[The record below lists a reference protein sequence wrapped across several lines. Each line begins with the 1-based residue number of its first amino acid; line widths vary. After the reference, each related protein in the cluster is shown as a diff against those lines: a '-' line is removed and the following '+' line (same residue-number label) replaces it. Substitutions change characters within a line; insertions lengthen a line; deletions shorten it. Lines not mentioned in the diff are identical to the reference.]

1 MTNKRTKKPMGFT
14 LVELLVALAIV
25 GILAAV
31 ALPSYQ
37 SSVER
42 SRRADGTVA
51 LTRVAAL
58 QEQWF
63 FQFNVYTDDVTNLGS
78 TDATLTSPEGFYV
91 ITAAIANDGS
101 EFTLTATAT
110 GNQLDDVNCRV
121 MSLAHTGRKESKDS
135 NGGSS
140 ADCW

>member
-1 MTNKRTKKPMGFT
+1 MTKKRAVKTMGFT
-14 LVELLVALAIV
+14 LVELLVALAII

-31 ALPSYQ
+31 AAPTYQ
-37 SSVER
+37 NSVQK
-42 SRRADGTVA
+42 SRRADGKVA
-51 LTRVAAL
+51 LTQAATL

-78 TDATLTSPEGFYV
+78 SSGTLTSPEGFYT
-91 ITAAIANDGS
+91 ITAATANGGS

-110 GNQLDDVNCRV
+110 GNQLDDSNCRV
-121 MSLAHTGRKESKDS
+121 LSLAHTGQKLSLDD
-135 NGGSS
+135 GGTTS